1 MLLRPNM
8 TLAVK
13 RLIRDVAHRLPEL
26 AHVRAS
32 CVLVVAGEARGT
44 SRASIRPGNI
54 GPARGGTRRRF
65 IRVRGRRILYV
76 VTLRPLWFAASTPE
90 ERVATIL
97 HELYHA
103 STRFDGTLHR
113 GRRHQRLPRA
123 AYDRTVRALLGR
135 YLARAPEEVLA
146 PFAREGEVKVR
157 MWLRLPRAAEVGHRA
172 ALDVDEHLF
181 HGFMPLRRKTAL
193 ARPRTRR
200 AKKTGEP
207 RAGAMEHNSDTGSG
221 SAASIDLDDD

>member
-1 MLLRPNM
+1 
-8 TLAVK
+8 
-13 RLIRDVAHRLPEL
+13 VAHRLPEL

-157 MWLRLPRAAEVGHRA
+157 MWLRLPPRGARRGRAPLPRVHAPAQEDCPGAAADPARQEDGRAARRRHGAQLGHRKR
-172 ALDVDEHLF
+172 
-181 HGFMPLRRKTAL
+181 LRRVD
-193 ARPRTRR
+193 RSR
-200 AKKTGEP
+200 
-207 RAGAMEHNSDTGSG
+207 
-221 SAASIDLDDD
+221 

>member
-1 MLLRPNM
+1 MPPRPNM

-13 RLIRDVAHRLPEL
+13 RLVRDVARLLPEL

-32 CVLVVAGEARGT
+32 RVLVVAGEARGT

-76 VTLRPLWFAASTPE
+76 ITLRPLWFAASTPE

-123 AYDRTVRALLGR
+123 AYDREVRAMLGR

-157 MWLRLPRAAEVGHRA
+157 MWLRLPRAAEVGRRA

-181 HGFMPLRRKTAL
+181 HGFMPLRTKAVL
-193 ARPRTRR
+193 ARP
-200 AKKTGEP
+200 P
-207 RAGAMEHNSDTGSG
+207 DTEGG
-221 SAASIDLDDD
+221 KDDL